1 MTRGVQISQLPETD
15 GAQFPALPG
24 TVDSSFGGFDA
35 GAPAA
40 RAQHTDIFRAIHR
53 RLRGRYLL
61 AMVLGAICAAAGG
74 AAGYYTQKP
83 IYKCETMIRVVM
95 MDIILVRQDQEYQ
108 NRINQFNNIVSTQAS
123 FIQSSRVLARAMDG
137 PAWLELGRQRTP
149 EVERQ
154 FRDSL
159 KINPQRDSSELIS
172 VSFEDE
178 DPRAAKAGLEGVIS
192 AYDDIYVKA
201 ENAGVDRTRLNTLE
215 RLQRELT
222 SRIANLEADIAEA
235 TKDYGTSDMTLYQT
249 NKLNQLFEIEDQ
261 IALLELKLANAGV
274 PVQNAGDADGAAIP
288 ASAKTAEPPKQLTAY
303 EIAQA
308 GDLEMTDLV
317 ARRREADSLLDR
329 VRVGGA
335 TEENK
340 EVKRLKSSIEV
351 LDKKIK
357 QAVERWN
364 KDGGIAGDMAVLG
377 ATRPESPDQMVAR
390 LKRLQSQREKWNIEA
405 KGFKGVN
412 EIVDKKRKE
421 IEPIRVDLNDVN
433 DALSGIRTKMSA
445 RQDQPL
451 IQIDRDVALPKA
463 PAFDR
468 RKKVGAIGFLLG
480 GALPFGLLMLYGL
493 IDRRF
498 RYSDQAGDDGVGLP
512 LLGILPEL
520 PTDLSNPEE
529 ATAAAHCVH
538 QMRTMLQISGGS
550 RKVYAITSATSGDG
564 KTCLTLSLGLSFA
577 ASGSKTLLIDFDF
590 VGQGLSSKLKIRPEH
605 GMASSLE
612 TGQPGDSIVATKIDR
627 LFLLPAG
634 RKDEEF
640 VPRLS
645 RAMVQ
650 QAIDAV
656 RAEYDVVIID
666 TGPVLG
672 SLEANFVT
680 SQAEGVVLVV
690 GRNQHRSLVQRA
702 EQHLISLGARVIGQ
716 VFNRALSTDFRSS
729 LSSGSI
735 RSTRSSTGQPMT
747 SIQVARADDGLLELD
762 PVSRTVA
769 IDVRR

>member
-1 MTRGVQISQLPETD
+1 MTRGVQISQLPGPD
-15 GAQFPALPG
+15 AGQFPALPG
-24 TVDSSFGGFDA
+24 SVDSSFGGFDA
-35 GAPAA
+35 GPAA
-40 RAQHTDIFRAIHR
+40 GRAQHTDIFRAVHR

-61 AMVLGAICAAAGG
+61 AIVLGLVCAVAGG

-123 FIQSSRVLARAMDG
+123 FIQSSRVLSRAMDA
-137 PAWLELGRQRTP
+137 PAWLELGRPRTP

-159 KINPQRDSSELIS
+159 RINPQRDSSELIS

-192 AYDDIYVKA
+192 AYDDIHVKA

-215 RLQRELT
+215 KLQREYT

-274 PVQNAGDADGAAIP
+274 PVQSGGGADGAAVP
-288 ASAKTAEPPKQLTAY
+288 PPKTDEPAKKLTAY
-303 EIAQA
+303 EIVVHGQ
-308 GDLEMTDLV
+308 DPEIMELV
-317 ARRREADSLLDR
+317 SKRREADALLDR
-329 VRVGGA
+329 VRAGGA
-335 TEENK
+335 TEENR
-340 EVKRLKSSIEV
+340 EVKRLKTSIEV
-351 LDKKIK
+351 LDKKI
-357 QAVERWN
+357 QDAVERWN
-364 KDGGIAGDMAVLG
+364 KSGGTGGDLTVLG
-377 ATRPESPDQMVAR
+377 ATRPETPNQMVER
-390 LKRLQSQREKWNIEA
+390 LNRLQAQREKWNTEA

-412 EIVDKKRKE
+412 ELVSKKRKE

-433 DALSGIRTKMSA
+433 DALSGIRTKMSV

-451 IQIDRDVALPKA
+451 IQIDRDVAMPRA

-480 GALPFGLLMLYGL
+480 GLLPFGLIMLYGL
-493 IDRRF
+493 VDRRF
-498 RYSDQAGDDGVGLP
+498 RYSDQAGDDSAGLP

-520 PTDLSNPEE
+520 PTDLSDPEE
-529 ATAAAHCVH
+529 AAAAAHCVH

-577 ASGSKTLLIDFDF
+577 ASGSKTLLVDFDL

-612 TGQPGDSIVATKIDR
+612 TGQPGESIVATKIER

-656 RAEYDVVIID
+656 RSEYDVVIID

-735 RSTRSSTGQPMT
+735 RSMRSTSGQPVT
-747 SIQVARADDGLLELD
+747 AIQVARVDDGLLELD

-769 IDVRR
+769 MDVRR